1 MDINKRTILW
11 IVFSISLALLWD
23 SWMVSNG
30 NPSFF
35 NPTAQPAKV
44 AQAPAANLP
53 ASPTSQTVLSRRC
66 AASGRRRA
74 WCCLQARLPHRPRSR
89 PKSSPSR
96 PMCSRLT
103 STPCAGVIQRLELLK
118 FHDKIDQTKNQV
130 LMNTATDKLYLAQT
144 GLWNPVA

>member
-53 ASPTSQTVLSRRC
+53 ASPTMPTCFTPPLRSQRSQ
-66 AASGRRRA
+66 A
-74 WCCLQARLPHRPRSR
+74 CL
-89 PKSSPSR
+89 
-96 PMCSRLT
+96 
-103 STPCAGVIQRLELLK
+103 VLLK
-118 FHDKIDQTKNQV
+118 RACRTGPGQDRSHHHHDRCVQ
-130 LMNTATDKLYLAQT
+130 
-144 GLWNPVA
+144 G